1 MAKFD
6 LEDRL
11 VAFAGEIILF
21 ANRVPSDYAGQHL
34 KGQIIR
40 SASSTAL
47 NYGESLGTETTK
59 DAIHKN
65 SLVLKELKETRVN
78 LKILKY
84 LDYGDLEKRN
94 QLLQECEQLIAIVAT
109 IIKNKKRLI

>member
-11 VAFAGEIILF
+11 VAFAGDVILF
-21 ANRVPSDYAGQHL
+21 ANRVPSDYAGQYL
-34 KGQIIR
+34 KNQIIR

-47 NYGESLGTETTK
+47 NYGEALGTESTK

-65 SLVLKELKETRVN
+65 SIVLKELKETRVN

-84 LDYGDLEKRN
+84 LEYEELEKRN
-94 QLLQECEQLIAIVAT
+94 
-109 IIKNKKRLI
+109 RLHW